1 MSRKD
6 HIDHITNTLMTVLG
20 LNHRR
25 DTRIGDASLRGLS
38 GGEKKRVSI
47 AEALACRS
55 LVGCWDKCVH
65 AFLRFSVSDLVHS
78 ATRGLDS
85 STALEFATA
94 LRTATDI
101 RRVTTAFA
109 AYQASESVCNLFD
122 KVCLIY
128 EGRMAYFGPRS
139 LARQYFID
147 LGFEP
152 ANRQTTPDFLVAV
165 TNPNA
170 RIVRIGFE
178 NRAPRTADDFAR
190 RYLESDI
197 AAINEQDMNSYR
209 KDFVGKDNLAKSY
222 ARQVNAEHANTARKG
237 SPYIVSIPM
246 QTRAVIL
253 RRLQILKGSV
263 AAQAAQVM

>member
-1 MSRKD
+1 MD
-6 HIDHITNTLMTVLG
+6 HVLS
-20 LNHRR
+20 
-25 DTRIGDASLRGLS
+25 IPLS
-38 GGEKKRVSI
+38 
-47 AEALACRS
+47 
-55 LVGCWDKCVH
+55 DKV
-65 AFLRFSVSDLVHS
+65 RS

-101 RRVTTAFA
+101 RGITTAFA
-109 AYQASESVCNLFD
+109 AYQASENVSKLFN

-128 EGRMAYFGPRS
+128 EGRMAYFGPMN

-170 RIVRIGFE
+170 RTIRTGFE

-197 AAINEQDMNSYR
+197 ATINEQDMDSYR
-209 KDFVGKDNLAKSY
+209 KDFIGKGDLAESY
-222 ARQVNAEHANTARKG
+222 SRQVRDEHANTARKG

-246 QTRAVIL
+246 QTWALIT
-253 RRLQILKGSV
+253 RRFHILKGSM
-263 AAQAAQVM
+263 AAQAAQVL